1 MQTIIFEHNI
11 EEEKGEEESVHP
23 VQGSFMVKGD
33 DVLDQLIKKTSA
45 NVRMKLQKQMNKD
58 QDQGAGRAV
67 LEAPS

>member
-1 MQTIIFEHNI
+1 MQPIFFDHNV
-11 EEEKGEEESVHP
+11 EEEKGEQQR

-58 QDQGAGRAV
+58 QNHGAGRTL

>member
-1 MQTIIFEHNI
+1 
-11 EEEKGEEESVHP
+11 
-23 VQGSFMVKGD
+23 MVKGD

-67 LEAPS
+67 LEAPSISTYS